1 MKNDL
6 LTLII
11 EVLKEAGF
19 IVSSRCKARSFD
31 LAARRND
38 LTLLAKIL
46 YNIDGFNEEMAR
58 SIKRVAFCLLA
69 SPIIVGER
77 RGSLFLEDNV
87 VYQRYGVPAIN
98 THTLYDYF
106 NDIVNPCVYSGTG
119 GLYVTINGERVKM
132 ARQEKELSLGDIA
145 MELGV
150 SRRSVSKYEEK
161 DTSTTIDIALKLE
174 EILDIPLIEPV
185 ELLKSIIDLPPEMS
199 KAGIEEAAS
208 SMERYI
214 LGIMA
219 EIGFEIFATAHAPFS
234 AVSLSRAKSDDRNL
248 RFLTGISKYS
258 DRMIKKAE
266 ILSSLSRVTGARSV
280 FVVSGNVKRVQI
292 DDTILM
298 AKDDL
303 KKIKDPEEFTC
314 VVEEQLKG

>member
-87 VYQRYGVPAIN
+87 
-98 THTLYDYF
+98 
-106 NDIVNPCVYSGTG
+106 
-119 GLYVTINGERVKM
+119 
-132 ARQEKELSLGDIA
+132 
-145 MELGV
+145 
-150 SRRSVSKYEEK
+150 
-161 DTSTTIDIALKLE
+161 
-174 EILDIPLIEPV
+174 
-185 ELLKSIIDLPPEMS
+185 
-199 KAGIEEAAS
+199 
-208 SMERYI
+208 
-214 LGIMA
+214 
-219 EIGFEIFATAHAPFS
+219 
-234 AVSLSRAKSDDRNL
+234 
-248 RFLTGISKYS
+248 
-258 DRMIKKAE
+258 
-266 ILSSLSRVTGARSV
+266 
-280 FVVSGNVKRVQI
+280 
-292 DDTILM
+292 
-298 AKDDL
+298 
-303 KKIKDPEEFTC
+303 
-314 VVEEQLKG
+314 